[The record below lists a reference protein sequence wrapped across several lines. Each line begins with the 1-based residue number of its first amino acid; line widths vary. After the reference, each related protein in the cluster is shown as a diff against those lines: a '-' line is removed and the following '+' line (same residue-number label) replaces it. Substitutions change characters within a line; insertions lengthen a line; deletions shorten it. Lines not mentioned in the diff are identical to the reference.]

1 MGCQTLPDVQEGI
14 CGNGVWEP
22 ISGEDCDVLP
32 EADAGASDAGD
43 AGASKQK
50 GGCIQAGSANQCR
63 YRCSRDI
70 NDEAPCPEGFLC
82 GVDNVC
88 RRPAYHCVTD
98 PCTYALPELGSSQV
112 VSAGAVVA
120 LEVADMDGDQRDD
133 VISFA
138 PPQLEIHY
146 ADPADT
152 GASFLVA
159 EKVGAPSK
167 LPSIG
172 NFNGGKGVAFLA
184 NGGVGT
190 AASDSDRLLIANSYA
205 TVTLTDRNGPMGAQ
219 PVKVNA
225 LYFVPPN
232 APPSAPFPTPAAT
245 WHLPEAQRIYAVV
258 PPDPYAVPLN
268 AAPGDVLNGLVTN
281 PLLSQRKCDFVAVAM
296 ADDETAAVAKAGE
309 VRIFDPCQGNGIGA
323 AAPLSVITLPP
334 INDGMGLQT
343 PGICSPTK
351 AATDPW
357 SCRAAVPRLSQLDL
371 NGDGFL
377 DLIIAG
383 HLQKVVKDRSV
394 LFVAYGNGQ
403 GHFFGLSNLTLPDT
417 ASYLQV
423 TMKENKLSEV
433 ARILPPLAVGDVNN
447 DGRIDFVNSF
457 GLFFSNKMDGLYYST
472 IEFEEAHSW
481 TSVAMVDMNR
491 DGNLDYFAGSSSSQ
505 GITFFL
511 GTGTGIFNPVKLAT
525 QGPVRAF
532 AVGDFDGDLLGDLA
546 FAEIGDVIDTS
557 LPDFTDDTIAIS
569 FGSLTGGPSQPIPV
583 TKMRGVTQ
591 ISPTIQPLLAVDLIS
606 DMFAIGFD
614 PQKGQTNVALI
625 PGSSSRQ
632 VSAPFFLVPNGTSN
646 ASLGTRTAAAEL
658 TANAPDGKTSRD
670 DIVVY
675 TSQPASTCFNG
686 QGECASR
693 LWLLPVTDDAAIQAS
708 INLYTTFDPTD
719 PSDKPSVGDDS
730 LTPKEVK
737 LGCPFAVKDS
747 ALLAV
752 LKDDLF
758 NVSPD
763 TMSVAI
769 AAPCSANCMSQIDGD
784 VCKSA
789 DPNKSAVA
797 IAKVNNGVFQVVAA
811 HEIPDFK
818 LPERPL
824 EVLGKIIAADMDGD
838 GREDV
843 VLVSPPEPGPGGVP
857 TPTAESRAARIRILF
872 RGPNNELEQR
882 LPDIDYC
889 TLSNSC
895 FFFGGGEEPPP
906 MEGID
911 GACPA
916 IPPFGLDATKIRMP
930 PANGKFEDDFAKIVP
945 ETGGQHGRDA
955 LLAVL
960 PQATI
965 LLWYD
970 ETFFGNVPIEQR
982 FPGVTCVSNNDG
994 TLVGGNAVASGDL
1007 NGDGVQDVV
1016 LGGDKGF
1023 RVLFGAVAPPGRVNV
1038 EDAVPTAGEF

>member
-1 MGCQTLPDVQEGI
+1 MGCQTLSDVQEGV

-22 ISGEDCDVLP
+22 VSGEDCDVLP
-32 EADAGASDAGD
+32 EADAGATDAGD
-43 AGASKQK
+43 AGASQQK
-50 GGCIQAGSANQCR
+50 SGCIPAGSTNQCR

-88 RRPAYHCVTD
+88 RRPAYHCVTE

-112 VSAGAVVA
+112 VSAGAVVG
-120 LEVADMDGDQRDD
+120 LEVADVDGDQRDD
-133 VISFA
+133 VVSFA
-138 PPQLEIHY
+138 PPLLEIHY
-146 ADPADT
+146 SDPADT

-159 EKVGAPSK
+159 EKVGAPSA
-167 LPSIG
+167 LPSVG
-172 NFNGGKGVAFLA
+172 NFNGGKGLAFLA

-225 LYFVPPN
+225 LYFVPQGTQF
-232 APPSAPFPTPAAT
+232 PSPAAT

-258 PPDPYAVPLN
+258 PPDPYAFALN
-268 AAPGDVLNGLVTN
+268 AAPGDVLNGLITGIL
-281 PLLSQRKCDFVAVAM
+281 PSQRRCEFVAVAM
-296 ADDETAAVAKAGE
+296 ADDETAVVPKAGE
-309 VRIFDPCQGNGIGA
+309 VRIYDPCQGNGVGA
-323 AAPLSVITLPP
+323 NMPVSVITLPP

-357 SCRAAVPRLSQLDL
+357 SCRAAVPRLFQLDL

-383 HLQKVVKDRSV
+383 HLQKNVKDRSV

-403 GHFFGLSNLTLPDT
+403 GKFFGLSNLMLPDT

-423 TMKENKLSEV
+423 TTADDKLTEV
-433 ARILPPLAVGDVNN
+433 ARIMPPLAVGDVNN
-447 DGRIDFVNSF
+447 DGRIDFINTF
-457 GLFFSNKMDGLYYST
+457 GLFFSNAQDGLYYST
-472 IEFEEAHSW
+472 IGFEAPNSW
-481 TSVAMVDMNR
+481 TSAAMVDMNH

-511 GTGTGIFNPVKLAT
+511 GTGTGLFNPLKLAT

-532 AVGDFDGDLLGDLA
+532 AIGDFDGDFFADLA
-546 FAEIGDVIDTS
+546 FAEIGDVIDTTLS
-557 LPDFTDDTIAIS
+557 DFTDDTIAIS
-569 FGSLTGGPSQPIPV
+569 FGALSGGPSQPVPV

-591 ISPTIQPLLAVDLIS
+591 LLPTIQPLLALDLIS
-606 DMFAIGFD
+606 DMFAVGFD

-632 VSAPFFLVPNGTSN
+632 VSAPFFLVPSGTSN

-658 TANAPDGKTSRD
+658 TANVPDGKTSRD

-708 INLYTTFDPTD
+708 INLYTTFNPADPT
-719 PSDKPSVGDDS
+719 DKPSVGDDS

-769 AAPCSANCMSQIDGD
+769 AAPCSATCMSQIDGD

-797 IAKVNNGVFQVVAA
+797 IAKVNSGALQVVAA
-811 HEIPDFK
+811 HEILDFK

-857 TPTAESRAARIRILF
+857 TPTAESRSARIRILF

-889 TLSNSC
+889 TLINSC
-895 FFFGGGEEPPP
+895 FFFGGDEPP
-906 MEGID
+906 MGGVN

-930 PANGKFEDDFAKIVP
+930 PAIGNFEDGFAKIVP

-970 ETFFGNVPIEQR
+970 ETFFGDVPIDQR
-982 FPGVTCVSNNDG
+982 FPALTCVFSNDG
-994 TLVGGNAVASGDL
+994 TQLGGNAVASGDL

-1023 RVLFGAVAPPGRVNV
+1023 RVLFGAVAPPGRLNV
-1038 EDAVPTAGEF
+1038 EEGVPTAGEF